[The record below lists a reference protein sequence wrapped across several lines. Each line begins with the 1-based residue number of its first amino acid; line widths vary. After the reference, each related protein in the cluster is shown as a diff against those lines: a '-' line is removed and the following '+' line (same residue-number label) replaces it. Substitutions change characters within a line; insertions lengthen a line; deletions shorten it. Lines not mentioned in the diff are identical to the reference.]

1 MVMSETLKIQDLN
14 ASFKFVLV
22 FDVYVS
28 YNYSQYIDCVNNIF
42 KKFKQLFGESVV
54 PSPKKVNII

>member
-1 MVMSETLKIQDLN
+1 MALSESLKIQDLN

-28 YNYSQYIDCVNNIF
+28 YNYSQYIDCVNNI
-42 KKFKQLFGESVV
+42 
-54 PSPKKVNII
+54 